1 MKLSSEAVEQT
12 LTQFEAEPLPDNHPA
27 VAQLNQI
34 FGDHTYFLDG
44 TGLHIVEL
52 TEATELRLTA
62 RRGGEARE
70 LERREPHQSG
80 AASAGADRHGDRAQG
95 GLIRSAPDYFGTRS
109 T

>member
-12 LTQFEAEPLPDNHPA
+12 LQQFEAEPLPENHPA

-52 TEATELRLTA
+52 TQATDSASQQGVVVKLASWSDESRTSLAPHPPEPTNMVIELK
-62 RRGGEARE
+62 
-70 LERREPHQSG
+70 
-80 AASAGADRHGDRAQG
+80 AA
-95 GLIRSAPDYFGTRS
+95 
-109 T
+109 

>member
-52 TEATELRLTA
+52 TEATDSGSQQGVVVKLASWSDESRTSLAPHPPEPTDVVIELK
-62 RRGGEARE
+62 
-70 LERREPHQSG
+70 
-80 AASAGADRHGDRAQG
+80 AA
-95 GLIRSAPDYFGTRS
+95 
-109 T
+109 

>member
-52 TEATELRLTA
+52 TEATDSGSQQGVVVKLASWSDESRTSLAPHPPEPTDMVIELK
-62 RRGGEARE
+62 
-70 LERREPHQSG
+70 
-80 AASAGADRHGDRAQG
+80 AA
-95 GLIRSAPDYFGTRS
+95 
-109 T
+109 

>member
-1 MKLSSEAVEQT
+1 MKLSSDAVEQT

-52 TEATELRLTA
+52 TEATNSGSQQGVVVKLASWSDESRTSLAPHPPEPTNMVIELK
-62 RRGGEARE
+62 
-70 LERREPHQSG
+70 
-80 AASAGADRHGDRAQG
+80 AA
-95 GLIRSAPDYFGTRS
+95 
-109 T
+109 

>member
-44 TGLHIVEL
+44 TGLHILEL
-52 TEATELRLTA
+52 TEATDSGSQQGVVVKLASWSDESRTSLAPHAPEPTNVVIELK
-62 RRGGEARE
+62 
-70 LERREPHQSG
+70 
-80 AASAGADRHGDRAQG
+80 AA
-95 GLIRSAPDYFGTRS
+95 
-109 T
+109 